1 MITQNFIIE
10 YELGLLKAY
19 NRAAKSKPLTSGVG
33 GNFVE
38 SAKSRDEFV
47 REFGSAFRAN
57 SAVLLREIEKGG
69 YHNPN
74 EYLEKVARDA
84 EKRLQQHLYHK
95 ENKLDIVAFER
106 LARTWKTE
114 IRTLFYDKYLKA

>member
-10 YELGLLKAY
+10 YELSLLKAY
-19 NRAAKSKPLTSGVG
+19 NRASKSKPLTGGLG

-47 REFGSAFRAN
+47 REFGTAFRTN

-69 YHNPN
+69 YTKPQ
-74 EYLEKVARDA
+74 EYLEKVARDV
-84 EKRLQQHLYHK
+84 ETKLQQHLYRK
-95 ENKLDIVAFER
+95 ENKLDIVGFER

-114 IRTLFYDKYLKA
+114 VRTVFYDKYLKA